1 MFSVMSINWYKKCIV
16 SIKERMKEKFINII
30 NVSTII
36 MYTFV
41 YIIDHLFA
49 VIE

>member
-1 MFSVMSINWYKKCIV
+1 MTNVNKKMV
-16 SIKERMKEKFINII
+16 FLMKGSLKERMKEKSINII

-41 YIIDHLFA
+41 YIIDHFFA